1 MQKRGNQSLSRA
13 VTFALVTVA
22 CASLGTNVYVV
33 KRVGEAREASSALQT
48 ELAALRDGL
57 AEEFSRGR
65 SISGAPSDG
74 LDNGKVSAAL
84 QVLRQEIGALAS
96 SVGEMQIA
104 LQKASANRSDIGN
117 RGALAPDF
125 QPLPALSPPWLG
137 ANAGNLIPGSD
148 GASSEMRETVD
159 AVLRDHAERARQK
172 IEALSA
178 DPMRPDFESVARVM
192 QESDEEIRA
201 ELRAIL
207 PRKDFEAL
215 FPHELRS
222 DAPVSQDN
230 P

>member
-1 MQKRGNQSLSRA
+1 MQEKSDRTLSRIVSFA
-13 VTFALVTVA
+13 VVTVA
-22 CASLGTNVYVV
+22 CASLGTNAYVV
-33 KRVGEAREASSALQT
+33 KRVGEAQEASSALKT
-48 ELAALRDGL
+48 ELAVLCDRL
-57 AEEFSRGR
+57 AEEFSRGQ
-65 SISGAPSDG
+65 SVSGTPSAG
-74 LDNGKVSAAL
+74 LGNGEVSAAL

-104 LQKASANRSDIGN
+104 LQKASANRSDIDN

-137 ANAGNLIPGSD
+137 ANPGSLIPGGD

-178 DPMRPDFESVARVM
+178 DPMRPDFEVVARVM
-192 QESDEEIRA
+192 KESDEEVRA
-201 ELRAIL
+201 ELRAIM
-207 PRKDFEAL
+207 PPKDYEAF
-215 FPHELRS
+215 FPPELRS